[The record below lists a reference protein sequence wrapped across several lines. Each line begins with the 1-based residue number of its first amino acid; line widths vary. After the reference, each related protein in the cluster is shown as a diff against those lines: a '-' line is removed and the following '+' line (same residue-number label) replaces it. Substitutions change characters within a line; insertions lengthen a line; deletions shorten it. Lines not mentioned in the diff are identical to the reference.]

1 MQEKNAG
8 VIKDFFHTPLKR
20 RLDTEKPQWE
30 TADAPVSYPDALSVM
45 ERRVDEILEGT
56 APELVWSLEHPH
68 VYTLG
73 TSGQSSE
80 ILRRD
85 VPFFET
91 GRGGKATY
99 HGPGQRVV
107 YVMLDLRA
115 RTQDLRAF
123 VWHLEEWLI
132 KTLRLFDIEAER
144 REGRVGLWVTDGCH
158 EKKIAAIG
166 VRVRK
171 WVTFHGIALN
181 VAPDLSYFQGIIP
194 CGLAQYGVTSV
205 AALRPHVTAAQVDA
219 ALYKT
224 FFQVF

>member
-1 MQEKNAG
+1 MQEKNEGA
-8 VIKDFFHTPLKR
+8 IKDFFCAPLKR
-20 RLDTEKPQWE
+20 RLDTEKPQWLM
-30 TADAPVSYPDALSVM
+30 AASPISYPDALSVM
-45 ERRVDEILEGT
+45 DQRVEEIVTGA

-80 ILRRD
+80 VLRLD

-115 RTQDLRAF
+115 RTQDLRAY

-132 KTLRLFDIEAER
+132 KTLCLFDIETER
-144 REGRVGLWVTDGCH
+144 REGRVGLWVTDRGH

-171 WVTFHGIALN
+171 WITFHGIALN
-181 VAPDLSYFQGIIP
+181 VAPDISYFQGIIP
-194 CGLAQYGVTSV
+194 CGLSQYGVTSI
-205 AALRPHVTAAQVDA
+205 ADLRPHVTADQVDA